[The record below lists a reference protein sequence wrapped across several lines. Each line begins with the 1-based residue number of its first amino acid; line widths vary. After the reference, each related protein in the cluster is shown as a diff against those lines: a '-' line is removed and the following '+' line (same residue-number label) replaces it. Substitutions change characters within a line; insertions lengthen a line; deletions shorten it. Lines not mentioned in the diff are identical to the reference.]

1 MALTTLIK
9 RQLWVFA
16 ALTFAA
22 LSLTAFRYVN
32 APALVGIGVYDVTVE
47 FGDASGLY
55 PQAQVTYRGV
65 EVGEVTD
72 LDVSPDGAVA
82 TLRLDSDVPVPADA
96 VAELHSTSAIG
107 EQYVDLLAE
116 GGDAPF
122 LAEGDAIPRSR
133 AVEMPQIT
141 PALESLNRLMESVPR
156 NQTRRVLT
164 QLGHGFGRAD
174 RDLAGLID
182 SSDKFLTEAHAN
194 VDATTSYI
202 AALKPVLR
210 TQQHLAPSTRAYAA
224 ALSRLTGTLAAEH
237 SADVRALLEA
247 GPGGLD
253 QLTRLATDLQ
263 PTLPMLAA
271 NLTTNAD
278 VLNTYLPHLRQTLV
292 VYPATADRLQSAVN
306 PRADMGD
313 VQLDLRIT
321 FGDPPSCQ
329 SGYLPV
335 DQRRSPSDRT
345 SREVDLLAHCKIP
358 ADHPTAVR
366 GARNLPCPDSAARGS
381 VPRACGLT
389 FGRGQWPADGGAVAR
404 DLVIGRGGDNSTDLA
419 GDSAA
424 PEGDELWKILV
435 LEPLGVLG

>member
-1 MALTTLIK
+1 MGLPPLIK

-16 ALTFAA
+16 VLTVAA
-22 LSLTAFRYVN
+22 LGLTAFRYVH
-32 APALVGIGVYDVTVE
+32 APALLGVGVYDVTVE

-65 EVGEVTD
+65 AVGEVTS
-72 LDVSPDGAVA
+72 LEVSPDGAVA
-82 TLRLDSDVPVPADA
+82 TLRLDGDVPIPADA

-107 EQYVDLLAE
+107 EQYVDLVA
-116 GGDAPF
+116 GGGEAPF
-122 LAEGDAIPRSR
+122 LAEGDAIPRDR

-141 PALESLNRLMESVPR
+141 PVLESLNRLLESVPR
-156 NQTRRVLT
+156 DRTRRVLS
-164 QLGHGFGRAD
+164 QLERGLRTAD
-174 RDLAGLID
+174 RDLAGLLD
-182 SSDKFLTEAHAN
+182 GSQAFLAEAYTK
-194 VDATTSYI
+194 VDATTSFI
-202 AALKPVLR
+202 AALEPVLR
-210 TQQHLAPSTRAYAA
+210 TQQELAPSTRAHAS
-224 ALSRLTGTLAAEH
+224 ALSRLTGTLAAGN
-237 SADVRALLEA
+237 SADIRALLES

-253 QLTRLATDLQ
+253 ELTRLAADLQ
-263 PTLPMLAA
+263 PTLPLLLA

-306 PRADMGD
+306 PRAGKGD

-345 SREVDLLAHCKIP
+345 TRDVDLLAHCKIP

-366 GARNLPCPDSAARGS
+366 GARNLPCPNSAVRGP
-381 VPRACGLT
+381 VPRACGLS
-389 FGRGQWPADGGAVAR
+389 FGRGRWPANGGAVAR
-404 DLVIGRGGDNSTDLA
+404 DLVIGRGDHTPGGLA
-419 GDSAA
+419 GSSADS
-424 PEGDELWKILV
+424 EGDDAWKILV